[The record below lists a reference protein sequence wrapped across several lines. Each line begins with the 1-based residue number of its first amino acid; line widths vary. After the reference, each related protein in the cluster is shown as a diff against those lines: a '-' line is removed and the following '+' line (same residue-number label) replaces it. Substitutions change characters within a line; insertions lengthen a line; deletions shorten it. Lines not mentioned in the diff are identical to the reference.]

1 GKSVEKPNGELGQQR
16 LHRRLLVW
24 VFRRPINGKRDC
36 LRSPQAVATGVFVR
50 MKKLV
55 SMVRTGPVVVGEF
68 RGGRG
73 ETAKRFDKTDKN
85 APPLEFG
92 MYKMNLEMLADGS
105 PVMVTVFLDKGIN
118 AEEFGAKVQIKR
130 GEIVAVAVNKLR
142 SEERR
147 VGKEC
152 RD

>member
-1 GKSVEKPNGELGQQR
+1 
-16 LHRRLLVW
+16 
-24 VFRRPINGKRDC
+24 
-36 LRSPQAVATGVFVR
+36 

-55 SMVRTGPVVVGEF
+55 SMMRAGPIVVGEF
-68 RGGRG
+68 RGGKG

-105 PVMVTVFLDKGIN
+105 PVMVTAFLDKGTN

-130 GEIVAVAVNKLR
+130 GDIVAVAVNKLEMKNGVRRASCGSANFAVLDKSEVDQLR
-142 SEERR
+142 S
-147 VGKEC
+147 
-152 RD
+152 